1 MNHSSLIVD
10 SAANQKMTG
19 EVNILSNDRYTASK
33 KNRGNNAMSEL
44 RKSSKAPI
52 NSKKIP

>member
-19 EVNILSNDRYTASK
+19 EVNILSNDRYTVGK
-33 KNRGNNAMSEL
+33 KNRSNNAMSEL

>member
-10 SAANQKMTG
+10 SAANQKANG
-19 EVNILSNDRYTASK
+19 EFNINFNDRYTASK

-52 NSKKIP
+52 NSKKVP